1 MIDKATY
8 EKMMERWGDV
18 SSWLVWRPRFKT
30 AKSNVGNME
39 WTKDANLLDTLNTR
53 FVFVGLN
60 CSEGEKKD
68 EAEKAKE
75 PIVPWRNFH
84 SPWGGA
90 MDYKLRCAFEGTP
103 YWGSY
108 ITDFFKGLPT
118 SNSHDLRRR
127 IKQEPWRIADAVRTL
142 EEEIAAL
149 GGDKVLVGIGV
160 DAHALLVEHFG
171 RRCKVVGVRH
181 YSDPRKNDVNYR
193 AEVIEA
199 LKEVK

>member
-18 SSWLVWRPRFKT
+18 SSWAVWRPRLKNAT
-30 AKSNVGNME
+30 SNVGNMD
-39 WTKDANLLDTLNTR
+39 WTKDENLLDTLNTR

-68 EAEKAKE
+68 EEGKAKE
-75 PIVPWRNFH
+75 PVVPWRNFH
-84 SPWGGA
+84 SPWVRA
-90 MDYKLRCAFEGTP
+90 KDFKLRCAFEGTP

-108 ITDFFKGLPT
+108 ITDFYKKLPIT
-118 SNSHDLRRR
+118 NSHDIPAR
-127 IKQEPWRIADAVRTL
+127 IRQEPWRVADAVRTL

-149 GGDKVLVGIGV
+149 GGDKVLVGIGK

-171 RRCKVVGVRH
+171 NMYKVVGIRH
-181 YSDPRKNDVNYR
+181 YSDWQNDVNYR